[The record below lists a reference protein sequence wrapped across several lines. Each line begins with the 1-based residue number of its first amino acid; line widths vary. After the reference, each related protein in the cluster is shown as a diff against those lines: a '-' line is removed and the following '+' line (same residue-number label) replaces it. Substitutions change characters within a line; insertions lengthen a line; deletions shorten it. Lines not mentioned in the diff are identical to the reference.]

1 LNRIYYIVLF
11 FIICILELSNAQNTR
26 PTHILNNPNIS
37 DTIIVPNDT
46 LKTNFSKIVPK
57 DFVKSVFNTDSI
69 SRLSDSIPLNEISD
83 YKISKDALEDD
94 VLYDALDSSHVDLVN
109 NRIHLYGG
117 AKVEFQKIKLSANY
131 MVIDFKNNII
141 EGFHSKDSIKVRINP
156 EKPTFSD
163 GENTF
168 TYRQIKYNFKSKKGL
183 VDRAITQQGEFNIV
197 GDRTKF
203 VTGATDTLGVK
214 DDDQIYNQ
222 DAIITTCTHDPPH
235 FGIKASRGKFIPN
248 KVAVMSMAQLE
259 IAKIPTPLIIPFG
272 FFPLIQGKSS
282 GLIFPSSYEYN
293 EQLGLGFREVGYY
306 WPINEYMD
314 MRLTGDIY
322 TRGSHGVRINTTYRK
337 RYGYSGNVL
346 LGYSNNI
353 RDNDADGSK
362 VSAKSFSI
370 NVSHRQDSK
379 AHPYRNLGGSINIQ
393 TNRYDQRTF
402 ENPTAALNNTYSS
415 NFTFSHDMPGTPFRF
430 NAEFRHSQNT
440 QTRVMDITLPNMSL
454 RMNTIYPFK
463 RKNSTKEVWSDNV
476 ALTYSSEFRNFVK
489 TTDTTLFTQ
498 QTLKDIQTGLQ
509 QRASISTNIRLF
521 TYINVS
527 PSVNYD
533 ETWLLKK
540 YNLTFNPDSVIR
552 EAITRDT
559 LGFKSPE
566 ESFTSGFYAH
576 RNFTA
581 AVSLNTQRF
590 FTKKWSKGFVR
601 GIRHVAKP
609 NMSFYY
615 QPGNKERYEAIV
627 NTDTR
632 PQFNNPRTYSIFTN
646 SPFGTLQGFEE
657 QMGIS
662 YGITNIFEAKHWSK
676 KDSTEK
682 IIRLF
687 DNISVNGTYNFIA
700 DSFKFSDIFVSG
712 NTTVLKGLTNFN
724 FRATFSPYV
733 YDVNNRRT
741 KETVWDFKK
750 RPIEFVNFSGQFST
764 SISFGRIRQIFSGQK
779 ESNNT
784 PQTPQPPAASR
795 QTPPDRSTTQ
805 NPETASEE
813 KPTEKETSLAQWF
826 ENFNISH
833 AFNFDI
839 ARYNNK
845 DTFFVQSHSINI
857 SGSIPLTKN
866 WNMNIGNI
874 AYDFKSKSFVYPYFS
889 FARDLHCWQMNFTWA
904 PSNGVY
910 SFFIGVK
917 SSTLSFL
924 KYDYGQ
930 RNANTLF
937 TGQRR

>member
-1 LNRIYYIVLF
+1 MF

>member
-1 LNRIYYIVLF
+1 LFRPYYIV
-11 FIICILELSNAQNTR
+11 FIFLICISGLSNAQNTR
-26 PTHILNNPNIS
+26 QLRIQKNSNIN
-37 DTIIVPNDT
+37 DTIIVPIDT
-46 LKTNFSKIVPK
+46 LKSNFSKIVPK
-57 DFVKSVFNTDSI
+57 DFVKSVSERDSLTGF
-69 SRLSDSIPLNEISD
+69 RDSLPDNAVAD
-83 YKISKDALEDD
+83 YKISKDALDD
-94 VLYDALDSSHVDLVN
+94 EVLYEAQDSSHVDLLN
-109 NRIHLYGG
+109 DRIHLYGG
-117 AKVEFQKIKLSANY
+117 AKVEYQKIKLSANY
-131 MVIDFKNNII
+131 MVIDFANNLI
-141 EGFHSKDSIKVRINP
+141 EGFHTKDSIKVRINP
-156 EKPTFSD
+156 EKPSFSD
-163 GENTF
+163 GDNTF
-168 TYRQIKYNFKSKKGL
+168 TYRRIKYNFKSKKGL
-183 VDRAITQQGEFNIV
+183 VDHAISQQGEFNIV
-197 GDRTKF
+197 GDKTKF
-203 VTGATDTLGVK
+203 VTGTTDTLGVK
-214 DDDQIYNQ
+214 SDDEIFNE

-235 FGIKASRGKFIPN
+235 FGIKASRGKFVPN

-259 IAKIPTPLIIPFG
+259 IAKIPTPLILPFG

-306 WPINEYMD
+306 WPINEHMD

-322 TRGSHGVRINTTYRK
+322 TRGSHGVRINTTYKK

-353 RDNDADGSK
+353 RDNDQDGTK

-370 NVSHRQDSK
+370 SVSHRQDSK
-379 AHPYRNLGGSINIQ
+379 AHPYRNIGGSINIQ
-393 TNRYDQRTF
+393 SNRYDQRTF
-402 ENPTAALNNTYSS
+402 ENPAAALNNTYSS
-415 NFTFSHDMPGTPFRF
+415 NFTLSHDMPGTPFRL

-440 QTRVMDITLPNMSL
+440 QTRTMDITLPNVSL

-463 RKNSTKEVWSDNV
+463 RKNSTKEAWSDNV

-509 QRASISTNIRLF
+509 QRASISWNMRLF
-521 TYINVS
+521 TYINLS
-527 PSVNYD
+527 PSINYD
-533 ETWLLKK
+533 ETWLRKK

-559 LGFKSPE
+559 LGFKDPA
-566 ESFTSGFYAH
+566 ESFTTGFYAH

-581 AVSLNTQRF
+581 AISLNTQRF
-590 FTKKWSKGFVR
+590 FTKKWSKGLIR
-601 GIRHVAKP
+601 GVRHVAKP
-609 NMSFYY
+609 NVSFYY
-615 QPGNKERYEAIV
+615 QPGNKERYEAVV

-632 PQFNNPRTYSIFTN
+632 PQFNNPKTYSIYNN

-676 KDSTEK
+676 KDSSEK
-682 IIRLF
+682 IVRLF

-724 FRATFSPYV
+724 FRATYSPYV

-741 KETVWDFKK
+741 KETVWDSKK

-764 SISFGRIRQIFSGQK
+764 SISFGRIREIFSGAK
-779 ESNNT
+779 EKNT
-784 PQTPQPPAASR
+784 TPSPQQPSQPSR
-795 QTPPDRSTTQ
+795 SPSPDRSAGQ
-805 NPETASEE
+805 NPDTPPEE
-813 KPTEKETSLAQWF
+813 KEAEKETSLAQWF

-839 ARYNNK
+839 SRLKNK

-866 WNMNIGNI
+866 WNMNVGNI

-937 TGQRR
+937 TGRR

>member
-1 LNRIYYIVLF
+1 MNRIYYIVLF
-11 FIICILELSNAQNTR
+11 FIICILKLSNAQNTR

-69 SRLSDSIPLNEISD
+69 SRLRDSIPLNEISD

-415 NFTFSHDMPGTPFRF
+415 NFTFSHDMPSTPFRF

-627 NTDTR
+627 NTDIR

-813 KPTEKETSLAQWF
+813 KPIEKETSLAQWF